1 LSVSV
6 PPDLAEDLDAM
17 VAERGLQSRSQ
28 AVTDMVRQEL
38 VRYRAAHGVATLAGT
53 ITVVYRNVG
62 TNVRTR
68 ITQIQAE
75 YLREVIT
82 SQHVFLEDEHGLE
95 VLLVQGPAKR
105 LRTLRDQLLACRGV
119 EQAELAFTAALL
131 PPLHR
136 LPRRRGQ

>member
-1 LSVSV
+1 
-6 PPDLAEDLDAM
+6 M
-17 VAERGLQSRSQ
+17 VAGRGLQSRSQ

-38 VRYRAAHGVATLAGT
+38 VRYRAAHGAATLAGT
-53 ITVVYRNVG
+53 ITVVYRNAG

-95 VLLVQGPAKR
+95 VLLVQGPAKK

-136 LPRRRGQ
+136 VSRRRGP